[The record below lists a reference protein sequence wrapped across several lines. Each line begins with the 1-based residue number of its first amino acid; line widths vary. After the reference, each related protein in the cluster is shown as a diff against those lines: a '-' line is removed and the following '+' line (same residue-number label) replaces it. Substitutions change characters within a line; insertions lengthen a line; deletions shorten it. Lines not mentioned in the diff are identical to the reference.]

1 MGAPNYSMDT
11 DHQPISN
18 LKQILL
24 EQQEELVKLCT
35 LVEYLR
41 GFLHIGIDASDIL
54 NYEEKLAHFK
64 ELQQQRFNRIDDLIN
79 TNILQMKK
87 QQTSDQTVLIF
98 GKEVRKLE
106 ASLRTLLLFTS
117 DIVGMLKQDY
127 VGNYRG
133 EERIR
138 YFDIRSAALDVELR
152 LLLQKMAFI

>member
-1 MGAPNYSMDT
+1 MGAPNYLMNT

-18 LKQILL
+18 LKQIML
-24 EQQEELVKLCT
+24 EQQEELVQLCT

-41 GFLHIGIDASDIL
+41 GFLHIGIDVSDSL
-54 NYEEKLAHFK
+54 KYEEKLERFK
-64 ELQQQRFNRIDDLIN
+64 ELQQQRFNQIDDLIN

-87 QQTSDQTVLIF
+87 QQTNDQTVLIF

-117 DIVGMLKQDY
+117 DIVGILKQNNL
-127 VGNYRG
+127 VNHRG

-138 YFDIRSAALDVELR
+138 YFDTRSAALDVEIR

>member
-1 MGAPNYSMDT
+1 MGAPSYSIDT

-18 LKQILL
+18 LKRILL

-41 GFLHIGIDASDIL
+41 GFLHIGIDERDIL
-54 NYEEKLAHFK
+54 KYDEKLERFK
-64 ELQQQRFNRIDDLIN
+64 ELQQQRFNRIDNLIN

-106 ASLRTLLLFTS
+106 ASLRTLFLFTT
-117 DIVGMLKQDY
+117 DIVGILKQDN
-127 VGNYRG
+127 VVNHRG

-138 YFDIRSAALDVELR
+138 YFDTRSAALDVEIR